1 MNEGLFQFL
10 AQERIIWGTPAP
22 QAVRREIDILG
33 ARRALI
39 VASTT
44 MATRTSAVDDIKE
57 VLGETAVGVFT
68 GCREHTPIDTVID
81 CVTAVRN
88 AEADVIV
95 TVGGGTPID
104 TVKAAI
110 LCLAEEVQDAD
121 ALKDYRV
128 IVNDDG
134 SRTVPAVGPSP
145 IRQIIVPTTLSGAE
159 FSSLA
164 GVSDPV
170 RGIKDGYFSRDSAGI
185 AVILDSAVTV
195 HTPEWLWLSTGIRAV
210 DHAVETIC
218 SRSAQPLPDAT
229 AIHALKLFSSAL
241 PRTKE
246 APDDLDARQQCQFAV
261 WLAAFGLGRV
271 EYGASHG
278 IGHQLGAIGGVS
290 HGHTSCVLLPSVLRW
305 NAAVNADRQETV
317 SAAFER
323 CGDAAADVIEE
334 FIALVGQP
342 GSLRDVGIKKDQLDV
357 IAEGGLEN
365 MMVRSN
371 PRPITRA
378 SHIREILE
386 MAW

>member
-44 MATRTSAVDDIKE
+44 MATRTNVVDDIKE
-57 VLGETAVGVFT
+57 ALGETAVGVFI
-68 GCREHTPIDTVID
+68 GCREHTPID

-88 AEADVIV
+88 AQADVIV

-110 LCLAEEVQDAD
+110 LCLAEEIQNAD

-134 SRTVPAVGPSP
+134 SRTVPAVGPSS

-164 GVSDPV
+164 GVSDPA

-229 AIHALKLFSSAL
+229 AVHALKLFSSAL
-241 PRTKE
+241 PRT
-246 APDDLDARQQCQFAV
+246 
-261 WLAAFGLGRV
+261 
-271 EYGASHG
+271 
-278 IGHQLGAIGGVS
+278 
-290 HGHTSCVLLPSVLRW
+290 
-305 NAAVNADRQETV
+305 
-317 SAAFER
+317 
-323 CGDAAADVIEE
+323 
-334 FIALVGQP
+334 
-342 GSLRDVGIKKDQLDV
+342 
-357 IAEGGLEN
+357 
-365 MMVRSN
+365 
-371 PRPITRA
+371 
-378 SHIREILE
+378 
-386 MAW
+386 

>member
-44 MATRTSAVDDIKE
+44 MATRTNVVDDIKE
-57 VLGETAVGVFT
+57 ALGETAVGVFI

-88 AEADVIV
+88 AQADVIV

-110 LCLAEEVQDAD
+110 LCLAEEIQNAD

-134 SRTVPAVGPSP
+134 SRTVPAVGPSS

-164 GVSDPV
+164 GVSDPA

-229 AIHALKLFSSAL
+229 AVHALKLFSSAL

-246 APDDLDARQQCQFAV
+246 APYDLDARQQCQLAV

-305 NAAVNADRQETV
+305 NAAVNADQQETV

-323 CGDAAADVIEE
+323 CGDAAA
-334 FIALVGQP
+334 
-342 GSLRDVGIKKDQLDV
+342 
-357 IAEGGLEN
+357 
-365 MMVRSN
+365 
-371 PRPITRA
+371 
-378 SHIREILE
+378 
-386 MAW
+386 